1 MTGDQSYPQSI
12 DQRRTRVNRIVVI
25 ASLCVFLFAGAALAA
40 ETSLGK
46 YTLAPGE
53 KKTVT
58 LDATGQ
64 TTVGFTNL
72 GSIEDAKKCKKTC
85 IRMSV
90 PGDPFLDA
98 AAAIGTSM
106 KIKPTNG
113 KIEVLFE
120 NLEAFAISIDVFR
133 E

>member
-1 MTGDQSYPQSI
+1 MSRSALATLLS
-12 DQRRTRVNRIVVI
+12 VL
-25 ASLCVFLFAGAALAA
+25 LCSAPALAA
-40 ETSLGK
+40 PVSLGK

-53 KKTVT
+53 KKTVS
-58 LDATGQ
+58 LDATGE
-64 TTVGFTNL
+64 TTVGFTNR
-72 GSIEDAKKCKKTC
+72 GSIEDAKRCKKTC

-90 PGDPFLDA
+90 PGNPFLDA
-98 AAAIGTSM
+98 AAAVGTSM